1 MTQEPPNTPTP
12 PIPSSIDGKYR
23 VLREVSRNGQLTDYE
38 VEEGNES
45 RLLGWYTVNTSK
57 ERQLFQAYRTTLRIL
72 QPDNLLD
79 VVIRPGAYYS
89 LWKMPTGNT
98 LSAFSEQ
105 ATKQQIS
112 IDAVHTLA
120 AAMAEEGY
128 ALDDGEIRFNS
139 AGQPSL
145 TYLRPTAARTPEEI
159 ARLNE
164 PVLLALGKG
173 KIRPRSLPKSPRR
186 SGGWMAVVPGIL
198 LWLGAGYL
206 GAKAT
211 QIYLN
216 PPVGTVANVVG
227 KNARA
232 AAKLLTQNGFEVDY
246 SYGESTSL
254 EVGAVIRQ
262 DPSGGGSL
270 PLGRHVML
278 TVNNPAPLNVPKL
291 EDLTIEQTRAP
302 LKENA
307 LQLSKV
313 FKVDGSLTGTPEGR
327 IIAQIPPAGSS
338 IQRGQP
344 VLVLVSSGVRKK
356 QTWIP
361 DLSGLTYE
369 QAREHARAA
378 GLVVTNVKTEASD
391 RLENTVLRQEPKPFV
406 RVDLGSAVKLVVAA
420 ARFTPPAEEVSPVPI
435 PPPYIPPE
443 TDDSGLP
450 IEVDPNLE
458 RDVNFVYT
466 FDPTLPAG
474 NYTVSVRDSNG
485 EREVMPATPAD
496 TLAGQEARATLRVR
510 GNAVFIIRLNGA
522 EFVRVNPQ

>member
-23 VLREVSRNGQLTDYE
+23 VLHELARSGQLTDYE

-45 RLLGWYTVNTSK
+45 RLLGWYTVTTSQ
-57 ERQLFQAYRTTLRIL
+57 ERQRFQAYRSTLRNL
-72 QPDNLLD
+72 QPDALLD
-79 VVIRPGAYYS
+79 VVVRPGAYYS
-89 LWKMPTGNT
+89 VWKTPTGTT
-98 LSAFSEQ
+98 LSSFSEQ

-120 AAMAEEGY
+120 AALAEEGY
-128 ALDDGEIRFNS
+128 ALNDAELRFDS
-139 AGQPSL
+139 AGQPAL
-145 TYLRPTAARTPEEI
+145 TYLSPTAARTPEEI

-173 KIRPRSLPKSPRR
+173 KIRPRSLPKPPRR
-186 SGGWMAVVPGIL
+186 SGGWLAVIPGIL

-216 PPVGTVANVVG
+216 PPVGTVDNVVG

-232 AAKLLTQNGFEVDY
+232 ATKLLTQKGFEVDY
-246 SYGESTSL
+246 AYGESNSL
-254 EVGAVIRQ
+254 EVGTVIRQ
-262 DPSGGGSL
+262 DPSGGGNL

-278 TVNNPAPLNVPKL
+278 TVNNPTPLNVPKL
-291 EDLTIEQTRAP
+291 EDLTLEQTRAP

-313 FKVDGSLTGTPEGR
+313 SKVDGSLTGTPEGR

-344 VLVLVSSGVRKK
+344 ILVLVSSGVRKK

-391 RLENTVLRQEPKPFV
+391 RLENTVLRQEPKPFI
-406 RVDLGSAVKLVVAA
+406 RVDTGSAVKLVVAA
-420 ARFTPPAEEVSPVPI
+420 ARFTPPAETVSPIPI
-435 PPPYIPPE
+435 PPPYVPPE
-443 TDDSGLP
+443 INNSGLP
-450 IEVDPNLE
+450 TEVAPDLE

-474 NYTVSVRDSNG
+474 NYTVSVQDSDS
-485 EREVMPATPAD
+485 EREVIPTTPASA
-496 TLAGQEARATLRVR
+496 LAGQEARATLRVR